1 MMVWTWLYTVV
12 LGVTYGVDVAY
23 VWTETAWA
31 GVSVSGDLA
40 FMTSIAV
47 TWMTLRIGRS
57 R

>member
-47 TWMTLRIGRS
+47 TWIGLRIGRS